1 MPSKI
6 GAFILVALLYSCEKK
21 AIDDGGGVND
31 PAITAIDLIDAS
43 KGFHKI
49 YRYFDTQKPAGEGII
64 ALDMTTQGNNRLNLA
79 FTISDPNFNANSTTK
94 NISRC
99 AVDYTNS
106 AELQSLSTAT
116 YNWYLTYKQF
126 CQFAS
131 FSNLLGFGTA
141 SPNGYASI
149 QGDITE
155 ATGVVKDE
163 LSKCRISKSGHLTA
177 SPFYHS
183 DGIDRGDI
191 YGCINAGKYTSY
203 WDQAGYQ
210 GEDPFDEGIFEPI
223 HGSNEG
229 VLIAFHNDSASAYTR
244 VLSDSVKYKG
254 TRTSSVNVAIKMAVI
269 DNINRNTTI
278 KNNENG
284 NDFSFALHGT
294 DGMNTQFYFWTF
306 KYNYA
311 TKEITKVIDAGYFWA
326 NEVLAYDIDPEGNF
340 YCIKTDRS
348 IYKWTTSGLTK
359 IVDNLIV
366 AGTPTLLKIFNGKIF
381 LAVVNKTNGRQMDIV
396 VQN

>member
-1 MPSKI
+1 
-6 GAFILVALLYSCEKK
+6 
-21 AIDDGGGVND
+21 
-31 PAITAIDLIDAS
+31 
-43 KGFHKI
+43 
-49 YRYFDTQKPAGEGII
+49 
-64 ALDMTTQGNNRLNLA
+64 
-79 FTISDPNFNANSTTK
+79 
-94 NISRC
+94 
-99 AVDYTNS
+99 
-106 AELQSLSTAT
+106 
-116 YNWYLTYKQF
+116 
-126 CQFAS
+126 
-131 FSNLLGFGTA
+131 
-141 SPNGYASI
+141 
-149 QGDITE
+149 
-155 ATGVVKDE
+155 
-163 LSKCRISKSGHLTA
+163 
-177 SPFYHS
+177 
-183 DGIDRGDI
+183 
-191 YGCINAGKYTSY
+191 
-203 WDQAGYQ
+203 
-210 GEDPFDEGIFEPI
+210 
-223 HGSNEG
+223 
-229 VLIAFHNDSASAYTR
+229 
-244 VLSDSVKYKG
+244 
-254 TRTSSVNVAIKMAVI
+254 MAVI